1 MSFVNE
7 FTLSVIFKPVPPHI
21 ARFGSFC
28 LFIYFQTSS
37 EVKPTYNPFLQFVSP
52 NVLNRF
58 LKEHDQY

>member
-7 FTLSVIFKPVPPHI
+7 FTLLVLFRLVPPHI
-21 ARFGSFC
+21 ARFGSFF

-37 EVKPTYNPFLQFVSP
+37 EVKPTYNLFLLFFLLE
-52 NVLNRF
+52 VLNRL